1 MINSEDTTQLI
12 SLSRDCEVISVPYGE
27 KEILKEG
34 TEVQI
39 MQALGGSYTVY
50 TVEGMFRING
60 TNADAI
66 GKEVEKPPSLPENI
80 TDDEFEEKVWDQM
93 KTVFDPE
100 IPINVVDLGLI
111 YDCRLNKSEDDNF
124 IIEVDMTLTAPGC
137 GMADVLVA
145 DIQERVE
152 MMPRVMSVKV
162 ELVLDPPWSMEMMS
176 EAARLEAGLIQL
188 TETLHINPI
197 GIVHHG

>member
-1 MINSEDTTQLI
+1 MNTTDETNKLI

-50 TVEGMFRING
+50 TTEGMFRING

-66 GKEVEKPPSLPENI
+66 GKEVEKPPTLPDNI
-80 TDDEFEEKVWDQM
+80 TDDEFEEKIWDQM

-111 YDCRLNKSEDDNF
+111 YNCRLDKSENDNF
-124 IIEVDMTLTAPGC
+124 VIEVDMTLTAPGC

-145 DIQERVE
+145 DIQERIE
-152 MMPRVMSVKV
+152 MLPRVESVKV

-176 EAARLEAGLIQL
+176 EAARLEAGLI
-188 TETLHINPI
+188 
-197 GIVHHG
+197 

>member
-1 MINSEDTTQLI
+1 MTDTDEMNKLI

-27 KEILKEG
+27 KETLKQG

-39 MQALGGSYTVY
+39 MQALGGSYTIY
-50 TVEGMFRING
+50 TTEGMFRING

-66 GKEVEKPPSLPENI
+66 GKEVEKPPTLPDNI
-80 TDDEFEEKVWDQM
+80 TDDEFEEKIWDQM

-111 YDCRLNKSEDDNF
+111 YDCRLDKSENDSF
-124 IIEVDMTLTAPGC
+124 VIEVDMTLTAPGC

-145 DIQERVE
+145 DIQERIE
-152 MMPRVMSVKV
+152 MLPRVESVKV

-176 EAARLEAGLIQL
+176 EAARLEAGLI
-188 TETLHINPI
+188 
-197 GIVHHG
+197 

>member
-1 MINSEDTTQLI
+1 MITSDEHSQLI
-12 SLSRDCEVISVPYGE
+12 SLSRDCDVISVPYGE
-27 KEILKEG
+27 KETLKEG

-50 TVEGMFRING
+50 TAEGMFRING
-60 TNADAI
+60 INADAI
-66 GKEVEKPPSLPENI
+66 GKEVEKPPTLPDNI
-80 TDDEFEEKVWDQM
+80 TDDQFEEKIWDQM

-111 YDCRLNKSEDDNF
+111 YDCRLNKSDNDYF
-124 IIEVDMTLTAPGC
+124 IIEIDMTLTAPGC

-145 DIQERVE
+145 DIKERIE
-152 MMPRVMSVKV
+152 MMPRVSSVKV

-176 EAARLEAGLIQL
+176 EVARLEAGLI
-188 TETLHINPI
+188 
-197 GIVHHG
+197 

>member
-111 YDCRLNKSEDDNF
+111 YDCRLNKSEDNNF

-145 DIQERVE
+145 DIQERLE
-152 MMPRVMSVKV
+152 MMPRVVSVKV

-197 GIVHHG
+197 GIIHHG

>member
-152 MMPRVMSVKV
+152 MMPRVVSVKV

-197 GIVHHG
+197 GIIHRG